1 MTGLSVRKPAPVP
14 GTPLNRRPA
23 RSCAP
28 AAPEDRVKPHPDAK
42 WVIFYSLGEG
52 SDKGAY
58 YDAHPIEH
66 MSHHLTM
73 LACDMNNEPLSF
85 GHGAPL
91 RLRTEI
97 GVGFKQ
103 VKWIRGIEFVADF
116 SEVGPATAATTKTTS
131 SSATGNPSERPPC

>member
-1 MTGLSVRKPAPVP
+1 MRP
-14 GTPLNRRPA
+14 GSSRTLRQVGDLLLPRR
-23 RSCAP
+23 RL
-28 AAPEDRVKPHPDAK
+28 RQ
-42 WVIFYSLGEG
+42 
-52 SDKGAY
+52 GAY